1 MDAQLICYC
10 ILILSGAFAL
20 LSLGLLFIRM
30 SLAVK
35 ETTVLMTMLETTI
48 QKVDHILDDV
58 NHKMDMLN
66 APVELVS
73 GIFSRGGMKSGLF
86 GVLGFFNF
94 FDKKKKIEK
103 KGDKNEIWKVFS
115 WFRDWS
121 CCRFIVSS

>member
-1 MDAQLICYC
+1 MDAKLVCYC

-20 LSLGLLFIRM
+20 LSLGLLLIRM

-58 NHKMDMLN
+58 NNKMNMLN

-73 GIFSRGGMKSGLF
+73 GIFSEGGMKSGLF
-86 GVLGFFNF
+86 GVLGFLTSFLRR
-94 FDKKKKIEK
+94 KK
-103 KGDKNEIWKVFS
+103 
-115 WFRDWS
+115 
-121 CCRFIVSS
+121 

>member
-10 ILILSGAFAL
+10 ILILSGAFAF

-86 GVLGFFNF
+86 GVLEFLTSLIRR
-94 FDKKKKIEK
+94 KK
-103 KGDKNEIWKVFS
+103 
-115 WFRDWS
+115 
-121 CCRFIVSS
+121 